1 MKKQNCRRIERL
13 MLVLVSC
20 VMIAVALL
28 NLLHPATAQAEQTA
42 LATGT
47 DVQPTTE
54 PTAEP
59 TPTAVP
65 TQQKA
70 KKAAPLSGERSNAAL
85 AGTNKSAKI
94 QSRRKLRKGNK
105 SQAKRQRR

>member
-28 NLLHPATAQAEQTA
+28 NLLHPVTAQAEQTA

-59 TPTAVP
+59 TPTAAP
-65 TQQKA
+65 TRSRHKHRLRMPI
-70 KKAAPLSGERSNAAL
+70 KSLSGCRRDGAAL
-85 AGTNKSAKI
+85 LPCA
-94 QSRRKLRKGNK
+94 
-105 SQAKRQRR
+105 

>member
-28 NLLHPATAQAEQTA
+28 NLLHPATAQAEQIT

-47 DVQPTTE
+47 DVQPTDF

-59 TPTAVP
+59 TVEPTPIPQP
-65 TQQKA
+65 TQ
-70 KKAAPLSGERSNAAL
+70 APPAEAPSDMP
-85 AGTNKSAKI
+85 T
-94 QSRRKLRKGNK
+94 
-105 SQAKRQRR
+105 